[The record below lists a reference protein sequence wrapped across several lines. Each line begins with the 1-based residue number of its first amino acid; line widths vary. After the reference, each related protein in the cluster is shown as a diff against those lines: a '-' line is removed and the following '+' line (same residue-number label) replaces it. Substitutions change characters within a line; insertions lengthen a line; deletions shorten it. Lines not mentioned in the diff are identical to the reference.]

1 MRTHATLELGGPMR
15 LLSFWLQRRLRADG
29 ARVLEELR
37 HQIEEG
43 RPHPRKLRVQSG
55 RASST

>member
-1 MRTHATLELGGPMR
+1 MR

-37 HQIEEG
+37 YHIGEG
-43 RPHPRKLRVQSG
+43 QPHPRKLRMQSG
-55 RASST
+55 RTSSP